1 MRVSAAK
8 QRHRFG
14 AAVLALGFLLG
25 VSAEAQLLPEP
36 RATKPPAAA
45 AARMDVVLWEADMLW
60 HGLREI
66 FPPSAER
73 VVEHVV
79 SETLSS
85 WGLDV
90 SPAAEVAVEIVGP
103 NQGVIDISD
112 AALRLA
118 VENEVDR
125 VRQVLEAHGAV
136 IGSTWMRRVSA
147 VLPVGELVAV
157 ALALPEGYY
166 LQRSIG
172 PEPDSVAGEGPT
184 VTNSAGYR
192 DAGANGTGVT
202 IGVIDA
208 SFGNF
213 YAAVLNGDA
222 PTAGQ
227 RTVIDYVGNFGSVT
241 ADRHGTACVETAYD
255 HAPGARWR
263 LYNIRNLTD
272 LGSAVQDMIANA
284 TPPRLITHS
293 LSWFNTGWADDSGPA
308 CAAALQAAQAGILFF
323 TSAGNRADSHY
334 QATFAAAPGNPIPGW
349 HRFGPGDE
357 TNDITIPD
365 GETVRF
371 YLQWDNSD
379 GVTDYDLYLYN
390 DAITIELARSI
401 NVGATQFEVLS
412 YTNNTGAPRLTHLG
426 VRRMA
431 GNAVEFELF
440 ETSSSST
447 WQYLTPTSSTTSP
460 SNTNHRNVVSVGA
473 VDHAAFGNPSGTV
486 GVIEPYSS
494 RGPTNGGLLAPDVC
508 GPTNTDTFSYPGG
521 FSGTSCATPNVAG
534 MVAALWSADTSVTPV
549 VIRDAVYQWALALRD
564 WGPPGHENT
573 YGRGG
578 AILPRVRI
586 DIMPGQH
593 PNPIVLG
600 RNYTIYVGLLA
611 DGDTFPDVGTVSSL
625 SIRFGPTL
633 SYALTRP
640 VAPAV
645 PMDLNGDAL
654 TDLLLG
660 FLSNDTWFMTW
671 DVRGVL
677 RGRFSNGAP
686 FACAD
691 SVVVTHAP
699 VLVVGGHGANDAA
712 SVGSRGGANP

>member
-1 MRVSAAK
+1 
-8 QRHRFG
+8 
-14 AAVLALGFLLG
+14 VLALGFLLG
-25 VSAEAQLLPEP
+25 LSAEAQLLPEP
-36 RATKPPAAA
+36 RAAKPPPAV
-45 AARMDVVLWEADMLW
+45 AARMDVLLWEADMLW

-66 FPPSAER
+66 FPLSAER

-90 SPAAEVAVEIVGP
+90 SPAAEVAVEVVGP
-103 NQGVIDISD
+103 NQGVVDISD
-112 AALRLA
+112 AELRLA

-125 VRQVLEAHGAV
+125 VREVLEAHGAV
-136 IGSTWMRRVSA
+136 IHSTWMRRVSA
-147 VLPVGELVAV
+147 SVPVGELLAI
-157 ALALPEGYY
+157 ALALPEEYY

-172 PEPDSVAGEGPT
+172 PEHDAVAGEGPA

-192 DAGANGTGVT
+192 DAGADGTGVT

-213 YAAVLNGDA
+213 YAAVWNGDA
-222 PTAGQ
+222 PPAGQ

-255 HAPGARWR
+255 HAPGATWR

-272 LGSAVQDMIANA
+272 LGTAVQDMIANA
-284 TPPRLITHS
+284 ASPRLITHS

-334 QATFAAAPGNPIPGW
+334 QATFVAAPGNPIPGW

-390 DAITIELARSI
+390 DAITVELARSI

-440 ETSSSST
+440 ETKSSST
-447 WQYLTPTSSTTSP
+447 WQYLTPSSSTTSP
-460 SNTNHRNVVSVGA
+460 SNTNHRKVVSVGA
-473 VDHAAFGNPSGTV
+473 VDHANFWNPSGTV
-486 GVIEPYSS
+486 GLIEPYSS
-494 RGPTNGGLLAPDVC
+494 RGPTNGGLVAPDVC

-534 MVAALWSADTSVTPV
+534 MVAALWSADTGVTPE

-564 WGPPGHENT
+564 WGLPGRENT

-611 DGDTFPDVGTVSSL
+611 DGDTFADVNSVSSVSL
-625 SIRFGPTL
+625 RFGAAWLPW
-633 SYALTRP
+633 ALAMP

-645 PMDLNGDAL
+645 PMDLNGDTL
-654 TDLLLG
+654 PDLLLG
-660 FLSNDTWFMTW
+660 FRNNDAGFLLG
-671 DVRGVL
+671 DVQGVL
-677 RGRFSNGAP
+677 RGRFLNGAP

-691 SVVVTHAP
+691 SVVVAAP
-699 VLVVGGHGANDAA
+699 PRLRVVGEDGLDEAA
-712 SVGSRGGANP
+712 SVGLRDGANR